1 MHIHTLGPA
10 ATDSNHASIA
20 YLQQHPE
27 LAESVVLHDRFET
40 ILRQLAQWP
49 GDLVVIPAAFQS
61 DLWQESWGD
70 VHYAFRDQLTLID
83 SFVHPL
89 DPLVVVEN
97 EQRQTG
103 IGYTHA
109 ATGKLLERTVAL
121 TQLVT
126 TPSKVAA
133 YQRYQSDGQY
143 VLTNERNVTLTA
155 TDSIIKRIEVN
166 MVWCVYRING
176 GN

>member
-10 ATDSNHASIA
+10 ATDSNHATVV
-20 YLQQHPE
+20 YLQRHPE
-27 LAESVVLHDRFET
+27 LAGSVMLHDRFET
-40 ILRQLAQWP
+40 ILKQLTKWP
-49 GDLVVIPAAFQS
+49 DDLVIMPAAFQS
-61 DLWQESWGD
+61 DLWQESWGE
-70 VHYAFRDQLTLID
+70 VHYAFSDQLALID
-83 SFVHPL
+83 SFIQPL
-89 DPLVVVEN
+89 DPLVIVEN
-97 EQRQTG
+97 KQRQTG

-121 TQLVT
+121 DQLLT

-133 YQRYQSDGQY
+133 YQRYQIDGQY
-143 VLTNERNVTLTA
+143 VLTNERNVTLTT
-155 TDSIIKRIEVN
+155 TDIVVKRIEVN